1 MSKPNETKTLLLT
14 LTISLSVL
22 TIGLEWLIHYVG
34 LDLTSLPIPK
44 HEFVSNGKNSGKSPK
59 RISSG
64 EKILVEA
71 NASPEKKAGM
81 KAFASGD
88 YAVAINLWELSLKRQ
103 PNDPETLIYLNNA
116 KVANRN
122 PIQIAVSVPI
132 GDNLDVAQEILRG
145 VAQYQQEINQNSE
158 NNNKL
163 VRVKIANDDNS
174 PIVAKQIALQLVR
187 DRHILAVI
195 GHNSSE
201 ATIAAAPIYQSAG
214 LVTISPTS
222 YAKKITELG
231 DYIFRTVPSIRFQAD
246 TLSRYGIRSAK
257 IQNFAVCFDSKSEYS
272 KSLKE
277 DFTSAV
283 LGDGGKIVQ
292 ANCDFSASNFD
303 ASKIVFRAIN
313 KGAKGLL
320 LIPNI
325 DNIDPAIEVAKVD
338 RHRLFLMGSSTLY
351 QNKTLEEGQAA
362 VKNMILA
369 VPWHPDVFPEQ
380 PFIRKAIQLWG
391 GNVNW
396 RTALAYDATKVAIA
410 GLESK
415 KLNRRSLQ
423 KSISDP
429 NFSLQGASGSI
440 EFLPSGDRDS
450 AAIPITIAPDI
461 TSKTGYKFVLI
472 RQKATPIRGQVGK
485 RQ

>member
-1 MSKPNETKTLLLT
+1 MSKPNETKTLLIT

-22 TIGLEWLIHYVG
+22 TIGLEWLIHYFG

-44 HEFVSNGKNSGKSPK
+44 YEFISNTKSSEQSLK

-71 NASPEKKAGM
+71 NASPEKKAGIQ
-81 KAFASGD
+81 AFANKD

-158 NNNKL
+158 INNKL
-163 VRVKIANDDNS
+163 IQVKIANDDNS
-174 PIVAKQIALQLVR
+174 PIVSKQIALQLVR

-201 ATIAAAPIYQSAG
+201 ATIAAAPIYQRAG
-214 LVTISPTS
+214 LVMISPTS
-222 YAKKITELG
+222 HAKKITELG

-246 TLSRYGIRSAK
+246 VLSRYAIRHIK
-257 IQNFAVCFDSKSEYS
+257 TQTLAVCFDSKSEYS

-283 LGDGGKIVQ
+283 LADGGKIVQ
-292 ANCDFSASNFD
+292 ANCDFSATNFD
-303 ASKIVFRAIN
+303 ASKIIPRAIN
-313 KGAKGLL
+313 KGAEGLL
-320 LIPNI
+320 LVPNI
-325 DNIDPAIEVAKVD
+325 DNINPAIEVAKVD
-338 RHRLFLMGSSTLY
+338 PHRLVLMGSSTLY
-351 QNKTLEEGQAA
+351 QNRTLEEGQAA
-362 VKNMILA
+362 VKDMILA
-369 VPWHPDVFPEQ
+369 VPWHPDVFPKQ
-380 PFIRKAIQLWG
+380 PFIRKAIQLWKG
-391 GNVNW
+391 DVNW

-410 GLESK
+410 GLESN
-415 KLNRRSLQ
+415 KLNRKSLQ
-423 KSISDP
+423 KSLSDP
-429 NFSLQGASGSI
+429 DFSLQGASGSI

-461 TSKTGYKFVLI
+461 SSKTGYRFVLLNNLI
-472 RQKATPIRGQVGK
+472 RQGARGN